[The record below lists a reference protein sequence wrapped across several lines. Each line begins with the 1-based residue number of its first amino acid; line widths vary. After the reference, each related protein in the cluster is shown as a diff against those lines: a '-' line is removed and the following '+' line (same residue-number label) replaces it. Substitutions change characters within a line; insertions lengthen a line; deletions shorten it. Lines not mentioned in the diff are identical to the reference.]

1 MRFDQQ
7 NKINIMSMPNQ
18 RDPDKKLVAAFVSVK
33 TKAKI
38 EREAKKRDVTVS
50 HLLRDLIYKCVGR

>member
-7 NKINIMSMPNQ
+7 NKINIMSMPNP

>member
-1 MRFDQQ
+1 
-7 NKINIMSMPNQ
+7 MSMPNQ